1 MVTFQDYKNEF
12 LLVDEEAERRAWNAA
27 LVAASQSI
35 YDKMSTFI
43 GPCAP
48 PGIAT
53 GMSKAAGI
61 VNGFEVPE
69 DGLD

>member
-12 LLVDEEAERRAWNAA
+12 KLVDEDAERRAWNAA

-43 GPCAP
+43 GPCSP

-53 GMSKAAGI
+53 GLSKAASI
-61 VNGFEVPE
+61 VNGFEVAD
-69 DGLD
+69 DGHD